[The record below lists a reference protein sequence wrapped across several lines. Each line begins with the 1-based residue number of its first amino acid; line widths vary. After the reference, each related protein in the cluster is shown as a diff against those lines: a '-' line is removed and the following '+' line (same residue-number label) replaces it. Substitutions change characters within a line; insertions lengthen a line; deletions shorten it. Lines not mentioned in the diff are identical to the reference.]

1 MVNGPGRYLPDTQL
15 RPTRPRA
22 QEHMVPAEGY
32 KQQALQMPLWLL
44 RVEDGRAACPLVL
57 TVNALAVMLP

>member
-15 RPTRPRA
+15 RLTRPRA

-32 KQQALQMPLWLL
+32 KQQALQMP
-44 RVEDGRAACPLVL
+44 RVC
-57 TVNALAVMLP
+57 